1 MSKHI
6 LLTGGTGLIGKHLTH
21 LLLGQ
26 GYGVSYLSRGKGK
39 DARLK
44 TYQWDIAKGKIDEAC
59 IDGVDII
66 VHLAGTNVAGKR
78 WTDARKKDIL
88 ESRTRSIA
96 LIYDLLRRKKHNVQA
111 VISASGTGY
120 YGDRD
125 DQLLTEDST
134 PGNDFLA
141 EVSKEWEA
149 EVDKGADLGL
159 RIVKFRTG
167 VVLDKRGG
175 ALPQLAA
182 PVKWCIGSPLGNGR
196 QWVPWIHWHDV
207 VKLYFYAIMHSKL
220 AGVYNMAAP
229 NPVTNKQFVQA
240 VAKQLHRPLW
250 APNVPA
256 FMIKLLFGEM
266 GAMVLGSTKVSPQ
279 KVIDHGFKFDLPL
292 IEDALKEIYG

>member
-6 LLTGGTGLIGKHLTH
+6 LLTGGTGAIGKHLTH

-26 GYGVSYLSRGKGK
+26 GYTVSNLSRGRGK
-39 DARLK
+39 DTRVK
-44 TYQWDIAKGKIDEAC
+44 TYQWDISEGKIDEAC

-78 WTDARKKDIL
+78 WTASRKKDIL
-88 ESRTRSIA
+88 ESRTKSIA
-96 LIYDLLRRKKHNVQA
+96 LLYDLLKKKKNNVQA

-120 YGDRD
+120 YGNRNNE
-125 DQLLTEDST
+125 LLTEEST

-141 EVSKEWEA
+141 EVSKEWETA
-149 EVDKGADLGL
+149 VDKGAELGL

-167 VVLDKRGG
+167 VVLDKTGG
-175 ALPQLAA
+175 ALPKLAA
-182 PVKWCIGSPLGNGR
+182 PVKWGLGSPLGNGE

-220 AGVYNMAAP
+220 EGTYNMVAP

-240 VAKQLHRPLW
+240 VARQLHRPLW
-250 APNVPA
+250 APKVPA
-256 FMIKLLFGEM
+256 FLIRLLFGEM
-266 GAMVLGSTKVSPQ
+266 SIMILSSTRVSSQ
-279 KVIDHGFKFDLPL
+279 KIIEHGFKFDFPV

>member
-21 LLLGQ
+21 LLLDQ
-26 GYGVSYLSRGKGK
+26 GYAVSHLSRTKGK
-39 DARLK
+39 DVRVK
-44 TYQWDIAKGKIDEAC
+44 TYLWDVPKGKIDEAC

-78 WTDARKKDIL
+78 WSAARKKDIL
-88 ESRTRSIA
+88 DSRTQSIA
-96 LIYDLLRRKKHNVQA
+96 LLYDLLSKKKNSVQA
-111 VISASGTGY
+111 VISASGSGY
-120 YGDRD
+120 YGDKGD
-125 DQLLTEDST
+125 ELLTEESK

-149 EVDKGADLGL
+149 AVDKGADLGL
-159 RIVKFRTG
+159 RVVKFRTG
-167 VVLDKRGG
+167 VVLDKKGG
-175 ALPQLAA
+175 ALPQLAS
-182 PVKWCIGSPLGNGR
+182 PVKWGIGSPLGSGE

-207 VKLYFYAIMHSKL
+207 VKLYFYAIIHSKL
-220 AGVYNMAAP
+220 NGAYNMVAP
-229 NPVTNKQFVQA
+229 NPVTNKQFVKA
-240 VAKQLHRPLW
+240 VANQLRRPLW

-266 GAMVLGSTKVSPQ
+266 AGMVLGSTKVSP
-279 KVIDHGFKFDLPL
+279 KKIIDQGFKFDFTN

>member
-21 LLLGQ
+21 LLLDQ
-26 GYGVSYLSRGKGK
+26 GYTVSHLSRSKGK
-39 DARLK
+39 DVRVK
-44 TYQWDIAKGKIDEAC
+44 TYLWDVNKGKIDEAC
-59 IDGVDII
+59 VDGVDII

-78 WTDARKKDIL
+78 WTDERKKDIL
-88 ESRTRSIA
+88 ESRTKSIA
-96 LIYDLLRRKKHNVQA
+96 LIYDLLKKKNHSVQA
-111 VISASGTGY
+111 VISASGSGY
-120 YGDRD
+120 YGDRGNE
-125 DQLLTEDST
+125 LLTENST
-134 PGNDFLA
+134 SGNDFLA
-141 EVSKEWEA
+141 EVCKEWEVAVDQGA
-149 EVDKGADLGL
+149 ELGL

-167 VVLDKRGG
+167 VVLDKKGG

-182 PVKWCIGSPLGNGR
+182 PVKWCVGSPLGDGE

-207 VKLYFYAIMHSKL
+207 VKLYLYAIMHSKL
-220 AGVYNMAAP
+220 DGVYNMAAP
-229 NPVTNKQFVQA
+229 NPVTNKQFVKA

-266 GAMVLGSTKVSPQ
+266 SAMVLGSTKASS
-279 KVIDHGFKFDLPL
+279 KNIIDHGFKFDFTK